1 MLLTITSSSDSVAKE
16 NDWLNSFRNSS
27 IPAPVLADMLKHF
40 IVEDISDVKSSCDEK
55 SERVDKNEGL
65 VFAQGNNSWGEFL

>member
-27 IPAPVLADMLKHF
+27 IPAPVSADMLKHF
-40 IVEDISDVKSSCDEK
+40 TVEDISDVKSSCDEK
-55 SERVDKNEGL
+55 SERVEDTGTADDVAMRSHL
-65 VFAQGNNSWGEFL
+65 L